1 MKILLLTDGIL
12 PFVMGG
18 MQKHS
23 RLLVE
28 YFGRQGVEV
37 MLYHYSEN
45 NVSDEEVKAQ
55 FSDEVNRKLSFK
67 TFQYLDQGKLPGH
80 YLRAQKAM
88 SKQYLDQ
95 YLSDNVEYDFIYTK
109 GFMGW
114 AMIEQRVALGIKTP
128 IGVKFHGMNMFQ
140 KQADLKGTLQKYLLR
155 KPVRTIMNLA
165 DVVFSYGGRITDI
178 IKTEKIRPEKI
189 IEVSAGIE
197 KGWLREDHLE
207 TRADHSTRFLFVGRY
222 DRVKGLPELNK
233 AIINLPLEM
242 EWSLTFVGPI
252 PKEHQLQLSNVHY
265 LGEVKNSNELKE
277 IYDRHDVLLNPSIS
291 EGMPNVILEAM
302 ARGLSVIASDVGATA
317 LLVNE
322 NTGVLIAPGKSDQI
336 KTAMLL
342 FGNLSNHD
350 LLRMKNT
357 SRQLISANFI
367 WEAIIEQLINKIK
380 SSQIA

>member
-1 MKILLLTDGIL
+1 
-12 PFVMGG
+12 MGG

-23 RLLVE
+23 RLLAE
-28 YFGRQGVEV
+28 YLALSESKVCVFHYAEKEISEKEV
-37 MLYHYSEN
+37 RR
-45 NVSDEEVKAQ
+45 Q
-55 FSDEVNRKLSFK
+55 FSEKANANLTFRSFVY
-67 TFQYLDQGKLPGH
+67 TDTGRLPGH
-80 YLRAQKAM
+80 YLRAQRAM
-88 SKQYLDQ
+88 SKKYFESIISEGL
-95 YLSDNVEYDFIYTK
+95 EFDFIYSK

-114 AMIEQRVALGIKTP
+114 ELLQRREILGIKTP

-140 KQADLKGTLQKYLLR
+140 KQADLKGTLQKYMLR
-155 KPVRTIMNLA
+155 RPVRLIMNLA

-178 IKTEKIRPEKI
+178 IKAEKIRPEKI

-197 KGWLREDHLE
+197 KGWLREENLQSR
-207 TRADHSTRFLFVGRY
+207 TDHSTRFLFVGRY

-233 AIINLPLEM
+233 AIINLPSELEF
-242 EWSLTFVGPI
+242 SITFVGPI
-252 PKEHQLQLSNVHY
+252 PTEHQLQLSNVHY

-302 ARGLSVIASDVGATA
+302 ARGLSIIASDVGATA
-317 LLVNE
+317 RLVNE

-350 LLRMKNT
+350 LLRMKNA
-357 SRQLISANFI
+357 SRQLIAANFI